1 MKNDYLDELFLRYR
15 QKGILIDTNL
25 LLLYCV
31 GLHDKALI
39 KQFKRTI
46 KYEVEDFEILLR
58 VIKFFAKV
66 VTTPNI
72 LTEVSNLASQLPE
85 SVKKPFA
92 PTAVK
97 MIHVLEEFYLPSK
110 TIAGTKHFASFG
122 LTDSGIIEL
131 VKNQF
136 LVLTDDLRLAD
147 YMQRLKTD
155 VINFTNLRFMQ
166 I

>member
-1 MKNDYLDELFLRYR
+1 MKNDYLDDLFLRYR

-72 LTEVSNLASQLPE
+72 STEVSNLASQLPE
-85 SVKKPFA
+85 NVKRPLA
-92 PTAVK
+92 STVVTV
-97 MIHVLEEFYLPSK
+97 INVLEEFYLPSK
-110 TIAGTKHFASFG
+110 AIAATKHFAPFG

-136 LVLTDDLRLAD
+136 LVLTDDLRLAN
-147 YMQRLKTD
+147 YMLRLKID
-155 VINFTNLRFMQ
+155 VINFTNLRFME